1 MTSNIL
7 SILAYALIPAATII
21 LGGALAALRPPGA
34 KVRSAVQHFAA
45 GLVFAAVAVEIL
57 PGVMHERKPVAATI
71 GFTIGVALMLL
82 VKHLT
87 EGKEPVSVATQT
99 TPEDRTGLLVTL
111 GVDVLIDG
119 LLIGVSFAAGEKAG
133 VILTVAL
140 AVEVMFL
147 GLAAAVALSESGA
160 SRSKIIG
167 VCAGLAVLLLAG
179 AALGAIF
186 LNNLTGALLEGVL
199 AFGCAALLY
208 LVIEELMVEA
218 HEEKETPVQTAMF
231 FVGFIALLVTEM
243 LA

>member
-1 MTSNIL
+1 MTNTIFNV
-7 SILAYALIPAATII
+7 LAYALIPAITII
-21 LGGALAALRPPGA
+21 AGGILAVLRPPGA

-57 PGVMHERKPVAATI
+57 PGMLHERKPVAATI
-71 GFTIGVALMLL
+71 GFSLGIALMLL
-82 VKHLT
+82 VKRLT
-87 EGKEPVSVATQT
+87 EGKEVESITEQAA
-99 TPEDRTGLLVTL
+99 PENRTSLLVTL
-111 GVDVLIDG
+111 GVDILIDG

-160 SRSKIIG
+160 AHRMILG
-167 VCAGLAVLLLAG
+167 VCAGLAALLLAG

-186 LNNLTGALLEGVL
+186 LHNLTGAWLEGVL

-218 HEEKETPVQTAMF
+218 HEEKETPAQTAMF
-231 FVGFIALLVTEM
+231 FVGFIALLITEM
-243 LA
+243 MA

>member
-1 MTSNIL
+1 MTSTIY
-7 SILAYALIPAATII
+7 SVLAYALIPAGTVIA
-21 LGGALAALRPPGA
+21 GGALAALRPPGP
-34 KVRSAVQHFAA
+34 KVRSAVQHLAA

-57 PGVMHERKPVAATI
+57 PDMMHERKPVAATI
-71 GFTIGVALMLL
+71 GFSIGVALMLL
-82 VKHLT
+82 VKQLT
-87 EGKEPVSVATQT
+87 AGLEQEATGDEPKV
-99 TPEDRTGLLVTL
+99 ENRTGLLITL

-119 LLIGVSFAAGEKAG
+119 LLIGVSFAAGAKAG
-133 VILTVAL
+133 VVLTVAL

-147 GLAAAVALSESGA
+147 GLAAAVAYSESGA
-160 SRSKIIG
+160 SRSKMIG

-186 LNNLTGALLEGVL
+186 LHNLTGALLEGVL

-231 FVGFIALLVTEM
+231 FVGFIALLITEM
-243 LA
+243 IA